1 MGSPSPVRLW
11 KKYGLTISGPTMEE
25 IWAHHLRSDYGRNM
39 GSPSP
44 VRLWKKYGLTISG
57 PTMEEIWAH
66 HLRSDYGRNMGSP
79 SPVRLYRLSLVI
91 VCYFLEPKAKKK
103 IFLASKNFPCCGLS
117 TLCDSLL
124 FCLASPTISCL
135 QSFLSWH
142 SGSEHSLETC

>member
-1 MGSPSPVRLW
+1 
-11 KKYGLTISGPTMEE
+11 
-25 IWAHHLRSDYGRNM
+25 M

-103 IFLASKNFPCCGLS
+103 FFLLAKIFLAAVCPLYATACYFAWHRQQSPVCNPSSLGIRVLSILWKLVEGSTCQTIVLFPKCFE
-117 TLCDSLL
+117 TVVQ
-124 FCLASPTISCL
+124 FEL
-135 QSFLSWH
+135 QQCH
-142 SGSEHSLETC
+142 